1 MTQHFSKKYRL
12 LLLFAGVLAMMVVMA
27 ISGATLNTPKTPYGI
42 LNLEFAYNSAKATY
56 VINAWTG
63 IIPIDNVFAAIIN
76 TWLDYIF
83 LFFYSLFLYH
93 LCKWLSNYFSG
104 TLLMTGRFLAKAAL
118 VAGVL
123 DMLENAGML
132 ITLHGHISD
141 TTTLLTALS
150 SSIKWLLVLA
160 ILLYILITGTLILY
174 KKTISTGLQN
184 PVK

>member
-1 MTQHFSKKYRL
+1 M
-12 LLLFAGVLAMMVVMA
+12 LFAGVLAMIIVMA
-27 ISGATLNTPKTPYGI
+27 ISGATLKTPATPNGI

-104 TLLMTGRFLAKAAL
+104 TLLMTGRFLAKVAL
-118 VAGVL
+118 VAGTL
-123 DMLENAGML
+123 DILENTGML

-141 TTTLLTALS
+141 ITTLLTALFS
-150 SSIKWLLVLA
+150 VTKWLLVLA

-174 KKTISTGLQN
+174 KKIISTGLQN